1 MLRTLPFCDV
11 NAPMIDGF
19 PSQRA
24 SSAGIASMPWRY
36 DKILQIIRVWIA
48 TPPISQNLSY
58 KLHAIFR
65 VFNGIN
71 ILRRYDE
78 VNSSFILMHHTCHGL
93 VATWRPAAWG
103 WFSCQECYRPE
114 SKNPPITW
122 NQWVADLHT
131 HLKDIS
137 INGTNVTCMFIQ
149 WQYNHRCWIN
159 VMGADGLRFIW
170 RQNICK
176 TSRYVVAN

>member
-1 MLRTLPFCDV
+1 MTSHECQVNDNVIVYSTACLNWTTKKTAMLRTLPFCDV

-24 SSAGIASMPWRY
+24 SSAGIVSMPWRY
-36 DKILQIIRVWIA
+36 DKILQIIRVLIA

-122 NQWVADLHT
+122 NPM
-131 HLKDIS
+131 
-137 INGTNVTCMFIQ
+137 G
-149 WQYNHRCWIN
+149 CWPPHPS
-159 VMGADGLRFIW
+159 
-170 RQNICK
+170 Q
-176 TSRYVVAN
+176 RYFN